1 MPQLIQGHV
10 HFTEEDFLLT
20 DYHELAAEQANK
32 TSHAKL
38 AAVLQ
43 SNGVQ
48 LGYMK
53 ESFILDYFDTTQNI
67 KKILADSLS
76 VIASLAHKEGYTLAE
91 LMR

>member
-10 HFTEEDFLLT
+10 RFTEEDFLLT
-20 DYHELAAEQANK
+20 DFHELAAEQANK

-38 AAVLQ
+38 AASLQ
-43 SNGVQ
+43 SNGEQ

-53 ESFILDYFDTTQNI
+53 EPFILDYFDTTQNI
-67 KKILADSLS
+67 KKILTDSLS
-76 VIASLAHKEGYTLAE
+76 VIASLAHKEGYTLTE

>member
-10 HFTEEDFLLT
+10 HFTEDDFLMT

-32 TSHAKL
+32 TSYAKL
-38 AAVLQ
+38 AAVLH
-43 SNGVQ
+43 SNGEQ
-48 LGYMK
+48 LAFMK
-53 ESFILDYFDTTQNI
+53 DPVILDYFDTTENI
-67 KKILADSLS
+67 KKILTHSLS